1 MNRYR
6 IPPLSLSKVKT
17 YPLAKR
23 SSKIKVDDFAVP
35 LSPAASVGKF
45 IDNLPNIL
53 AGKNL
58 RAVAKSIVVARN
70 KRKPIIWGLGG
81 HVIKCGLGPVI
92 IDLMRRG
99 YVSCLAMNGAAMI
112 HDFEVAWV
120 GHTSEDVEANL
131 GKGQFG
137 MAEETSRTING
148 AIATGVAQGIGAG
161 EAVGRVLVQA
171 LSGSA
176 RQIPRFPKASIL
188 TTAYQKKIPVTVHL
202 AIGTDINTNH
212 PSVNAGAL
220 GSASHQDFRLLARMV
235 SKMGGGG
242 VYLNL
247 GSAVILPEVFLK
259 CVSLTQNLGRS
270 LKQIVTVNFDFIQH
284 YRPTQNVVLRP
295 TINAGTGYALT
306 GHHELMIPL
315 LAAAILEADRKKR
328 AKRPGGK

>member
-6 IPPLSLSKVKT
+6 ILPLSLDGVKT

-23 SSKIKVDDFAVP
+23 SSKVGVADFAVP
-35 LSPAASVGKF
+35 PKPGASVGKF
-45 IDNLPNIL
+45 IDGLPNIL
-53 AGKNL
+53 AVRSL
-58 RAVAKSIVVARN
+58 RAVAEAVVAARR

-81 HVIKCGLGPVI
+81 HVIKCGLGPVL

-99 YVSCLAMNGAAMI
+99 FVSCLAMNGAAMI
-112 HDFEVAWV
+112 HDFEIAWV
-120 GHTSEDVEANL
+120 GHTSEDVEAGL

-148 AIATGVAQGIGAG
+148 AISAGDAQGLGAG
-161 EAVGRVLVQA
+161 EAVGKILNPSR
-171 LSGSA
+171 
-176 RQIPRFPKASIL
+176 RRPRFAKASL
-188 TTAYQKKIPVTVHL
+188 LSTAYRQRIPVTVHL
-202 AIGTDINTNH
+202 AIGTDINMNH
-212 PSVNAGAL
+212 PSVDAAAL
-220 GSASHQDFRLLARMV
+220 GAASHRDFRLLARMV

-259 CVSLTQNLGRS
+259 CVSLARNLGHS
-270 LKQIVTVNFDFIQH
+270 LQRIVTANFDFIQH

-295 TINAGTGYALT
+295 TARTGKGYALT

-315 LAAAILEADRKKR
+315 LAAAVLETDRKR
-328 AKRPGGK
+328 QPRRSGGK

>member
-6 IPPLSLSKVKT
+6 ILPLSLDGVKT

-23 SSKIKVDDFAVP
+23 SSKVGVADFAVP
-35 LSPAASVGKF
+35 PKPGASVGKF
-45 IDNLPNIL
+45 IDGLPNIL
-53 AGKNL
+53 AVQSL
-58 RAVAKSIVVARN
+58 RAVAEAVVAARR

-81 HVIKCGLGPVI
+81 HVVKCGLGPVL

-99 YVSCLAMNGAAMI
+99 FVSCLAMNGAAMI

-120 GHTSEDVEANL
+120 GHTSEDVEVGL

-137 MAEETSRTING
+137 MAEETSRTINE
-148 AIATGVAQGIGAG
+148 AISAGDAQGLGAG
-161 EAVGRVLVQA
+161 EAVGKILNPSR
-171 LSGSA
+171 
-176 RQIPRFPKASIL
+176 RRPRFAKASL
-188 TTAYQKKIPVTVHL
+188 LSTAYRQRIPVTVHL
-202 AIGTDINTNH
+202 AIGTDINMNH
-212 PSVNAGAL
+212 PSVDAAAL
-220 GSASHQDFRLLARMV
+220 GAASHRDFRLLARMV

-259 CVSLTQNLGRS
+259 CVSLARNLGHR
-270 LKQIVTVNFDFIQH
+270 LRGIVTANFDFIQH

-295 TINAGTGYALT
+295 TARTGKGYALT

-315 LAAAILEADRKKR
+315 LAAAVLETDRKR
-328 AKRPGGK
+328 QPRRSGGK

>member
-6 IPPLSLSKVKT
+6 IPLLSLDGVKT

-23 SSKIKVDDFAVP
+23 SSKVGVADFAVP
-35 LSPAASVGKF
+35 PKPGASVGTF
-45 IDNLPNIL
+45 LDSLPNIL
-53 AGKNL
+53 AVQSL
-58 RAVAKSIVVARN
+58 RAVAEAIVAARR

-81 HVIKCGLGPVI
+81 HVVKCGLGPVL

-99 YVSCLAMNGAAMI
+99 FVSCLAMNGAAMI

-120 GHTSEDVEANL
+120 GHTSEDVEAGL

-137 MAEETSRTING
+137 MAEETSRTINE
-148 AIATGVAQGIGAG
+148 AIATGEAQGVGAG
-161 EAVGRVLVQA
+161 EAVGKALVQP
-171 LSGSA
+171 LRSSP
-176 RQIPRFPKASIL
+176 RQRPRFPQASL
-188 TTAYQKKIPVTVHL
+188 LATAYRQKIPVTVHL

-212 PSVNAGAL
+212 PSVDAAAL
-220 GSASHQDFRLLARMV
+220 GAASHRDFRLLARMV

-259 CVSLTQNLGRS
+259 CVSLTRNLGYR
-270 LKQIVTVNFDFIQH
+270 LRGIVTANFDFIQH

-295 TINAGTGYALT
+295 TAHTGKGYALT

-315 LAAAILEADRKKR
+315 LAAAVLETDRKKR
-328 AKRPGGK
+328 IKRSRGK

>member
-6 IPPLSLSKVKT
+6 IPPLSLDGVKT

-23 SSKIKVDDFAVP
+23 SSKVGVADFAVP
-35 LSPAASVGKF
+35 PKPGASVGKF
-45 IDNLPNIL
+45 IDGLPNIL
-53 AGKNL
+53 AVQSL
-58 RAVAKSIVVARN
+58 RAVAEAVVAARR

-81 HVIKCGLGPVI
+81 HVIKCGLGPVL

-99 YVSCLAMNGAAMI
+99 FVSCLAMNGAAMI
-112 HDFEVAWV
+112 HDFEIAWV
-120 GHTSEDVEANL
+120 GHTSEDVEAGL

-148 AIATGVAQGIGAG
+148 AISAGDAQGLGAG
-161 EAVGRVLVQA
+161 EAVGKILNPSR
-171 LSGSA
+171 
-176 RQIPRFPKASIL
+176 RRPRFAKASL
-188 TTAYQKKIPVTVHL
+188 LSTAYRQRIPVTVHL
-202 AIGTDINTNH
+202 AIGTDINMNH
-212 PSVNAGAL
+212 PSVDAAAL
-220 GSASHQDFRLLARMV
+220 GAASHCDFRLLARMV

-259 CVSLTQNLGRS
+259 CVSLARNLGHS
-270 LKQIVTVNFDFIQH
+270 LQRIVTANFDFIQH

-295 TINAGTGYALT
+295 TARTGKGYALT

-315 LAAAILEADRKKR
+315 LAAAVLETDRKR
-328 AKRPGGK
+328 QPRRSGGK